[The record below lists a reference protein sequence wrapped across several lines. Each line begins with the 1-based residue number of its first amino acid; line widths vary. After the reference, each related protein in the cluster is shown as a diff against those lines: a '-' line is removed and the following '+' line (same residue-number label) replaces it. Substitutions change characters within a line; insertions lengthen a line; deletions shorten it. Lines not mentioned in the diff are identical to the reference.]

1 MMKKVLVLLTV
12 LALSGCEPFPS
23 DEPTVPT
30 AAEQPTKTKE
40 TPAPSSFSPN
50 ANPSMDKKSDAA
62 PSTSNTSSTTDE
74 MAPTVKKVTP
84 TSISTESV
92 PVSKPEKP
100 EPVVIERE
108 EPDPVM
114 VPNAGKL
121 QIIGTSGKQVYYMK
135 KVEQPDANCYV
146 VSNSVTWDTSVSCV
160 PAVNKPPV
168 TTGK

>member
-1 MMKKVLVLLTV
+1 MKKVLVLLTV
-12 LALSGCEPFPS
+12 LVLAGCEPFPTN
-23 DEPTVPT
+23 EPPVPP

-40 TPAPSSFSPN
+40 TPASSSSPN
-50 ANPSMDKKSDAA
+50 ASPSTDKTSDAV
-62 PSTSNTSSTTDE
+62 PSTSNTPSTTDE

-92 PVSKPEKP
+92 PVPKPEKP
-100 EPVVIERE
+100 DPVVEFEPE
-108 EPDPVM
+108 EPDPVI

-121 QIIGTSGKQVYYMK
+121 QIIGTSGNQVYYMK

-146 VSNSVTWDTSVSCV
+146 VSNSVTWYTSVSCV